1 MNLLVIGDI
10 MIDINYVDDIN
21 RNAPEADIP
30 IYNILEVNHNLGGAS
45 NVAQNLKNL
54 ETNIEIIS
62 IVGDDNYGSI
72 IQTMLSDKEIKH
84 NLFINILL

>member
-10 MIDINYVDDIN
+10 MIDINYVADIT

-30 IYNILEVNHNLGGAS
+30 IYNILEVNYNLGGAS

-54 ETNIEIIS
+54 ETT
-62 IVGDDNYGSI
+62 GS
-72 IQTMLSDKEIKH
+72 L
-84 NLFINILL
+84 